1 MAGIGVV
8 CLCWGLYRIGYRVN
22 VTASHPYGI
31 YRIVDRDPA
40 VGLYALFCVPVPLDE
55 LPPLD
60 RHVPACTANSP
71 GYPVLKRIVRI
82 DGARDE
88 YHVRGDH
95 PRSLDS
101 RIFGPLRR
109 EDIDAVAL
117 HVWGVRGAGASL
129 RLMMGP
135 YMIP

>member
-1 MAGIGVV
+1 MSRADRGRLTGPVLLLMVGIGFASL
-8 CLCWGLYRIGYRVN
+8 CLGAHRIGYRVN

-60 RHVPACTANSP
+60 RHVPPCTANSP

-88 YHVRGDH
+88 YLVRGDH

-109 EDIDAVAL
+109 EDIRDVAVAVL
-117 HVWGVRGAGASL
+117 V
-129 RLMMGP
+129 
-135 YMIP
+135 I